1 MEIGHECEEFEGMC
15 CMNLSDH
22 SISIHK
28 QLSQLQEN
36 LNKIGYYTDPFSDW
50 LESLG
55 FGPWIRQILK

>member
-1 MEIGHECEEFEGMC
+1 GHGCEEFEGVC

-28 QLSQLQEN
+28 QLNQLQEN

-50 LESLG
+50 LESL
-55 FGPWIRQILK
+55 